1 MDMVEINKNV
11 KGEGHMNENLFNV
24 LSLYCNNE
32 IENLKNSE
40 LYMKLKK
47 LVDELNYILVCKYG
61 KELNNKK
68 SENLYLS
75 ITVFNDKNE
84 EIEIFD
90 EGFLSAGTL
99 LVWADKKHR
108 YKFLSWKDEEFIED
122 LNWLIKELENI
133 KIINSNSLSQEN

>member
-1 MDMVEINKNV
+1 MDMVEFNKNV
-11 KGEGHMNENLFNV
+11 KGKRLMNENLLKV

-32 IENLKNSE
+32 LENLKNSE
-40 LYMKLKK
+40 VYIKLQK
-47 LVDELNYILVCKYG
+47 LVNELNYILVCEYG

-84 EIEIFD
+84 AVEIFD
-90 EGFLSAGTL
+90 EGFLTVSTL
-99 LVWADKKHR
+99 LVLVDNKYR

-122 LNWLIKELENI
+122 LNWLNKKLENI
-133 KIINSNSLSQEN
+133 KNNK

>member
-1 MDMVEINKNV
+1 MDMVEFNKNV

-32 IENLKNSE
+32 IENFKNSE
-40 LYMKLKK
+40 LYMKLQK

-133 KIINSNSLSQEN
+133 KNNK

>member
-1 MDMVEINKNV
+1 
-11 KGEGHMNENLFNV
+11 MNENLFNV

-133 KIINSNSLSQEN
+133 KNNK

>member
-1 MDMVEINKNV
+1 
-11 KGEGHMNENLFNV
+11 MNENLLKV

-40 LYMKLKK
+40 VYIKLQK
-47 LVDELNYILVCKYG
+47 LVNWLNYDLVCKYG

-75 ITVFNDKNE
+75 VTVFNDKNE
-84 EIEIFD
+84 MIEIFD
-90 EGFLSAGTL
+90 EGFLTISTL
-99 LVWADKKHR
+99 LVLVDSKHR

-133 KIINSNSLSQEN
+133 KNNK